1 MKKILISG
9 LKTNSANYVNA
20 VMGVWAEPVL
30 RYCPDPALAAEC
42 DGLILC
48 GGEDIDPAYY
58 EQGMEGTQE
67 MDLDRDRAEF
77 AVLKAFLDA
86 EKPVLGICRG
96 LQLLNVALG
105 GTLIQDLGPEGNLFH
120 RRGGD
125 NADRVHPVRSK
136 PGSIFD
142 LLYGPV
148 FAVNSSHH
156 QALGTLAP
164 ALEPVLWSESGIVE
178 GAVLPGK
185 PVLAVQFHPERMSFA
200 NRRADTVDGAAI
212 FRYFLSLIP

>member
-30 RYCPDPALAAEC
+30 RYCPAPALAADC

-58 EQGMEGTQE
+58 GQGMEGTQE

-105 GTLIQDLGPEGNLFH
+105 GTLI
-120 RRGGD
+120 
-125 NADRVHPVRSK
+125 
-136 PGSIFD
+136 
-142 LLYGPV
+142 
-148 FAVNSSHH
+148 HH

>member
-77 AVLKAFLDA
+77 AVLKRS
-86 EKPVLGICRG
+86 EERRV
-96 LQLLNVALG
+96 
-105 GTLIQDLGPEGNLFH
+105 GTEC
-120 RRGGD
+120 
-125 NADRVHPVRSK
+125 
-136 PGSIFD
+136 
-142 LLYGPV
+142 
-148 FAVNSSHH
+148 
-156 QALGTLAP
+156 
-164 ALEPVLWSESGIVE
+164 
-178 GAVLPGK
+178 
-185 PVLAVQFHPERMSFA
+185 
-200 NRRADTVDGAAI
+200 
-212 FRYFLSLIP
+212 

>member
-9 LKTNSANYVNA
+9 LKANNNNYVNA

-30 RYCPDPALAAEC
+30 HYCPDPALVEEC

-48 GGEDIDPAYY
+48 GGDDIDPAYY
-58 EQGMEGTQE
+58 GQGMNGTQG
-67 MDLDRDRAEF
+67 MDQDRDKAEF
-77 AVLKAFLDA
+77 ATLKAFLDA
-86 EKPVLGICRG
+86 GKPVLGICRG

-105 GTLIQDLGPEGNLFH
+105 GTLIQDLGEAGNLFH

-136 PGSIFD
+136 PGSVFD
-142 LLYGPV
+142 LLYGPL
-148 FAVNSSHH
+148 FPVNSSHH
-156 QALGTLAP
+156 QAVDTLAP
-164 ALEPVLWSESGIVE
+164 GLEAVLWSESGVVE
-178 GAVLPGK
+178 GVVMPDK
-185 PVLAVQFHPERMSFA
+185 PVVAVQFHPERMSFA
-200 NRRADTVDGAAI
+200 NRRADTVDGSAI